1 MAIDKIIPR
10 FLVSDEDER
19 LLKEGAMTDALNV
32 TISEDGDGT
41 EGVLKNVRG
50 TEAATAISGSELTD
64 GDAVTVIGQ
73 VSDPQRGFIYFFV
86 ADDSGDSEHAI
97 YQYNTKSVEN
107 DGLAVNKYRKVFKNS
122 WLDFQPGGFV
132 KADVLNGAFQQDGVI
147 QTILYFTDNYN
158 APRKINVDRAIAGD
172 YDGLSASKLDYALNS
187 IKAAP
192 VNPPSFVFTTDES
205 ITENNFSRGSFQFS
219 TQFIYRD
226 GEESAM
232 SPYSKLAF
240 SASVSTYGIEDSS
253 IRTLVGNIENI
264 CEIDVNWSNVS
275 VSDKYIPDVSKIR
288 LLGRAGNGG
297 AFFVIDE
304 FDPSE
309 DLNRTVHGVSTKIY
323 DYQTGVYRFYN
334 DGVYAFVG
342 TQIVNKLYDN
352 VPKLAGSQSLA
363 GNRLFYSDY
372 VDGFEN
378 NSVPASISVNYSPKA
393 ENVFAEPSNGSAA
406 VYPTNP
412 TEGHINI
419 DLLNTSATWPGS
431 NTYNSLLPI
440 GTFIRVAFQYSPY
453 GKFYNQ
459 AGNSCLTLNCT
470 TSSGIFQVEFGY
482 EVGTGSFPIRLD
494 SDISEIDLSVETTSV
509 VNVEGA
515 SDLIKDEL
523 ASLNPQRSYEYQAV
537 NTSPNNGQ
545 AIVSG
550 KIVNSTDPS
559 FTNGN
564 TLTLATGTT
573 VNYTYSFGDILDSSA
588 TDALFSIKP
597 YVSSAS
603 FDFSTASVSGEIF
616 DGITGV
622 TVDSQS
628 FIESDE
634 NSDLTYVIDIT
645 SSGDWNGST
654 MVVSNTYTIN
664 TSFFANAARPVPTF
678 KHGCDHEFGI
688 VYYDKYNRSGFVNRI
703 GSANV
708 AFIGDKDVRNS
719 GNTGREGAASISV
732 SIPADSPPPPWA
744 VKWQVVYGGMSTYD
758 SIFSYTT
765 GGGYPARDVSD
776 SSNPHPIKTGSK
788 QVYLSLKTLDIA
800 NTEKSSVRDY
810 SYTEGDKLRVVSYK
824 DTSGNRIYP
833 MDNNSA
839 NPQPIEFD
847 VVGVKIFISDHDT
860 NIIHA
865 GGSSGHEV
873 EDKYIG
879 TFLILDCPSVNSG
892 KQVDAD
898 GDGNVNDDLKYAGF
912 DWFSITGEDYPND
925 LNPGLTNYWGNEC
938 VVEILSPKKNTSEKV
953 YYEIGEAQQAN
964 GYLGTP
970 PVNQHGPTITLKE
983 GDVRFRL
990 MPCKTPEYTGGTW
1003 NTGTPSDW
1011 VYKTIFIED
1020 QSVSDAFTS
1029 KDWSKGR
1036 AHVVFENAAE
1046 VRRFNGVTYSDA
1058 YAEDVANLSLSS
1070 FNPSLGNFDSLD
1082 GRYGAVEYIGNYNDD
1097 LVALQENKLCLI
1109 PVNKNILE
1117 YASGSADVAVSTNVL
1132 GQRRYSAGDYGSGGH
1147 PEAVLIQDSSVYFVD
1162 ESRQAVCSLTG
1173 GQLVP
1178 ISEKGMSSFFE
1189 SFFTVGHTKYVSG
1202 YDPRDNTYYLTG
1214 LGGSTTKYKTVGYDA
1229 ARGVWQSRYSF
1240 TPDLYA
1246 NQNNML
1252 YSAKYVDAAT
1262 DLIFHKH
1269 SDSTDHN
1276 TFYGTKAKSEVQVVS
1291 KMSPSRVK
1299 VFNAISYEG
1308 DSDAWE
1314 MSTGATTNLN
1324 QTSGIIHDA
1333 AGEDTPK
1340 FVEKEGAYYAAMPK
1354 DTAVKYVYAG
1364 TFDSLSSNDIT
1375 VTDIARLDRFP
1386 FLLNQTPLY
1395 YLSGDVYAS
1404 ASINDSGSMVTGF
1417 DLSAS
1422 IITTAVSAGNPSNG
1436 DKLFFKVS
1444 TDGDAMRG
1452 SFMKV
1457 TLTLPTTASPNEQE
1471 LYCINTHIAD
1481 SKSHHPLGQ

>member
-1 MAIDKIIPR
+1 MPIDKIIPR

-32 TISEDGDGT
+32 TISEDGDGS
-41 EGVLKNVRG
+41 EGVIKNIKG
-50 TEAATAISGSELTD
+50 TTAASVDAGSELGT
-64 GDAVTVIGQ
+64 GLTVIGQ

-86 ADDSGDSEHAI
+86 AGESAANHAI
-97 YQYNTKSVEN
+97 YQYNTKSDTNEELAEN
-107 DGLAVNKYRKVFKNS
+107 TYREVFKSS
-122 WLDFQPGGFV
+122 WLDFQTDGFV
-132 KADVLNGAFQQDGVI
+132 KADVLNGAFQQDGVV

-192 VNPPSFVFTTDES
+192 VNPPSFVFTTDED
-205 ITENNFSRGSFQFS
+205 ITENNFSRSSFQFS
-219 TQFIYRD
+219 TQFIYKD
-226 GEESAM
+226 GEESAI

-253 IRTLVGNIENI
+253 IRTLVGNIENT
-264 CEIDVNWSNVS
+264 CEIDVNWSNSS

-334 DGVYAFVG
+334 DGVYAFVD
-342 TQIVNKLYDN
+342 TQTVNKLYDN
-352 VPKLAGSQSLA
+352 VPKFAGSQSLT

-372 VDGFEN
+372 VEGFEN

-431 NTYNSLLPI
+431 NTYNSSLPI

-482 EVGTGSFPIRLD
+482 EVGSGSFPVRLD

-550 KIVNSTDPS
+550 RIVNSTDPS

-573 VNYTYSFGDILDSSA
+573 VNYTYSFDDVLDSSA

-603 FDFSTASVSGEIF
+603 FDFSTANVSGEIF
-616 DGITGV
+616 DGVTGV

-645 SSGDWNGST
+645 NSGDWDGST

-719 GNTGREGAASISV
+719 GNTGREGAASISI
-732 SIPADSPPPPWA
+732 SIPANSPPPPWA

-765 GGGYPARDVSD
+765 GGGYPARDVSS

-847 VVGVKIFISDHDT
+847 VVGVEIFTSDHDT
-860 NIIHA
+860 NIIHDP
-865 GGSSGHEV
+865 GSTGHAV

-964 GYLGTP
+964 GYLGVP

-990 MPCKTPEYTGGTW
+990 MPCKTPEYTGGSW

-1036 AHVVFENAAE
+1036 AHAVFENAAE

-1147 PEAVLIQDSSVYFVD
+1147 PEAVFIQDNNVYFVD
-1162 ESRQAVCSLTG
+1162 ESRQAVCALTG

-1189 SFFTVGHTKYVSG
+1189 GFFTNGHTKYVSG
-1202 YDPRDNTYYLTG
+1202 YDPRESAFYVTG
-1214 LGGSTTKYKTVGYDA
+1214 LGGTAETIGYDA
-1229 ARGVWQSRYSF
+1229 ARGVWQSKYSF
-1240 TPDLYA
+1240 TPDVYA

-1252 YSAKYVDAAT
+1252 YTAKYTSGNNIFWKHDNTT
-1262 DLIFHKH
+1262 DY
-1269 SDSTDHN
+1269 N
-1276 TFYGTKAKSEVQVVS
+1276 TFYGGDVSPSVIQVVS
-1291 KMSPSRVK
+1291 KLSPSRVK
-1299 VFNAISYEG
+1299 VFNALSYEG
-1308 DSDAWE
+1308 DSEAWDI
-1314 MSTGATTNLN
+1314 STNGLETNLGC
-1324 QTSGIIHDA
+1324 QTDGITTWD
-1333 AGEDTPK
+1333 ER
-1340 FVEKEGAYYAAMPK
+1340 EGSYYASIPRDK
-1354 DTAVKYVYAG
+1354 
-1364 TFDSLSSNDIT
+1364 SSNSTSQKIFLGSL
-1375 VTDIARLDRFP
+1375 TDSGDGLTFTSNIRLDRQP
-1386 FLLNQTPLY
+1386 IPLGNQTITQPNPVSPVTLNIASVSGNTITFNEDASGTTGDT
-1395 YLSGDVYAS
+1395 YLILDS
-1404 ASINDSGSMVTGF
+1404 AT
-1417 DLSAS
+1417 
-1422 IITTAVSAGNPSNG
+1422 NG
-1436 DKLFFKVS
+1436 DS
-1444 TDGDAMRG
+1444 MRG
-1452 SFMKV
+1452 HWMKIKMENSSSV
-1457 TLTLPTTASPNEQE
+1457 KHE
-1471 LYCINTHIAD
+1471 LYCINTHITD
-1481 SKSHHPLGQ
+1481 SKSHHPLGG